1 MLSGNVNYEEMVQ
14 LFERLRQI
22 PQFARLFQPL
32 PFEIT
37 PVIYNYRTSVMNPED
52 NGINDLP
59 ATSYL
64 PPPIVVNPQA
74 EQTFQTPTRNIA
86 TASNLPARSIPV
98 VAPIPSNSPVVTE
111 SLPPY
116 APTPVTGSVPYRTT
130 PAEVVGATPVRTE
143 VINNIARRPRNA
155 GGIFPL
161 LGF

>member
-37 PVIYNYRTSVMNPED
+37 PSIYNYRTSVDEGS

-59 ATSYL
+59 STFFL
-64 PPPIVVNPQA
+64 PTVPTT
-74 EQTFQTPTRNIA
+74 EQTYQTPTRNIA
-86 TASNLPARSIPV
+86 TASNLPSRSIPV
-98 VAPIPSNSPVVTE
+98 SAPIPSSSPIVTE

-116 APTPVTGSVPYRTT
+116 APASVTGQVPYRTV
-130 PAEVVGATPVRTE
+130 PAEVVGSTPIRTE
-143 VINNIARRPRNA
+143 MIETVMRRPRNA